1 MHPIIKKHWICF
13 ILLTALYMSCQ
24 SSNYESPSNNK
35 DFTEQESDGVVPSVT
50 LADTISPTL
59 DTSGRKFIRTADVK
73 FKTKDVS
80 RTTQEIE
87 NLTRKYNGFVTHI
100 HLTSSVIN
108 TSTIPISEDSLLERK
123 EYIVENTMTLR
134 VPNHQLDTLLYE
146 INKSADFV
154 DFRIV
159 KADDVHLQLLEN
171 SLKIKRAAQTEKRY
185 TKAIDEQSKK
195 LPENMSAEEALLAL
209 QNQADSQTLSNLT
222 YMDKINFSTVSLNFY
237 QPSTFKYDKLINHT
251 NIKAFEPSLFQ
262 RISEAFAA
270 GWSIL
275 EEVLIF
281 IVRIWALL
289 LVGIAGFWL
298 YKRLRIRTAGKF

>member
-1 MHPIIKKHWICF
+1 MHPIIKKHWLCF
-13 ILLTALYMSCQ
+13 ILLTALGMGCQ
-24 SSNYESPSNNK
+24 SSNYEPSNNK

-59 DTSGRKFIRTADVK
+59 NASERKFIRTADVK

-80 RTTQEIE
+80 RTTQEVE
-87 NLTRKYNGFVTHI
+87 NLTRKYNGFVTHT

-108 TSTIPISEDSLLERK
+108 TTTIPISADSLLERK
-123 EYIVENTMTLR
+123 EYIMENTMTIR

-146 INKSADFV
+146 INNSADFV

-195 LPENMSAEEALLAL
+195 LPENMSAEEALFAL
-209 QNQADSQTLSNLT
+209 QNQADSHTLSNLT
-222 YMDKINFSTVSLNFY
+222 YLDKINFSTVSLNFY

-251 NIKAFEPSLFQ
+251 NIKAFEPSLIQ

-270 GWSIL
+270 GWSIF

-289 LVGIAGFWL
+289 LIGIAGFWL
-298 YKRLRIRTAGKF
+298 YRRLWIRTAEKF